1 MRVLLPFL
9 ALYRRH
15 WFLILLGM
23 ILAIVTLLAS
33 IGLLTLSG
41 WFLAGAAIA
50 GFPGLYYFNYML
62 PAAGVRGAA
71 IFRTAG
77 RYAERLVSHDA
88 TFRVLAHLRVFA
100 FSKILPL
107 SPGGI
112 SRFRQGEILNRLVAD
127 VETLDHLYLRV
138 LSPIFAAFV
147 VIFVLIFGLSFLD
160 PRLAWTLGCIMLF
173 LLFTLPFVFYRAGKP
188 IGQELTYLRAHYRTV
203 LTSALQGQAELT
215 LFGALPRFRQTL
227 ANIESQWQV
236 RQQQQANLTGVSQ
249 AIILFASGFTATL
262 LLWMAADHV
271 GGNTNPGA
279 LIALFVFCALAAFE
293 ALGPVAVAFQ
303 HMGQV
308 IASAERVSQ
317 LIDAKPEVTFPDN
330 GLSLPQ
336 LESLVVD
343 NISFTYPEQPF
354 AVLKQ
359 VSLSLLPGQHIALLG
374 KTGCGKSTLLQ
385 LLTRAWD
392 VDSGMIKINGQNIS
406 DYSEQALRSLMS
418 VVPQRVHIFSDTL
431 RNNLLLANDKATD
444 KQLIE
449 VLDQVGLGNLL
460 ENEQKLNAWMG
471 EGGRQLSGGEQR
483 RLGIARALL
492 HNTPL
497 ILMDEPTEGLDA
509 QTEQQILA
517 LLKEKC
523 ADKALIVITHRMQGI
538 EQMDTICVMDNGE
551 IVEQGSH
558 QALLDLK
565 GRYFQFRQR
574 HLQQQALWG
583 TSCTSS
589 MMTPI
594 CSRPSMKRCG
604 NLMAC

>member
-1 MRVLLPFL
+1 MKILLPFL

-15 WFLILLGM
+15 WFLITLGI

-41 WFLAGAAIA
+41 WFLAGTAIA

-77 RYAERLVSHDA
+77 RYGERLVSHDA
-88 TFRVLAHLRVFA
+88 TFKVLGHLRVFA
-100 FSKILPL
+100 FSKVLPL

-112 SRFRQGEILNRLVAD
+112 SRFRQGELLNRLVAD

-138 LSPIFAAFV
+138 LSPIITAFFV
-147 VIFVLIFGLSFLD
+147 TFVLIFGLSYLD
-160 PRLAWTLGCIMLF
+160 PRLAWTLGGIMLF
-173 LLFTLPFVFYRAGKP
+173 LLFTMPFIFYRAGKP
-188 IGQELTYLRAHYRTV
+188 IGRELTELRGSYRTI

-215 LFGALPRFRQTL
+215 LFGATDRFRQNL
-227 ANIESQWQV
+227 LNIENKWQI
-236 RQQQQANLTGVSQ
+236 RQQQQAALTGLSQ
-249 AIILFASGFTATL
+249 AIILFASGVTATL

-271 GGNTNPGA
+271 GGDTKPGA

-308 IASAERVSQ
+308 IASATRVSQ
-317 LIDAKPEVTFPDN
+317 LMTAKPEVTFP
-330 GLSLPQ
+330 SESPSIAT
-336 LESLVVD
+336 LESLTVD

-354 AVLKQ
+354 AVLHN
-359 VSLSLLPGQHIALLG
+359 VSLTLNKGQHLALLG

-392 VDSGMIKINGQNIS
+392 VDSGTIYLNGTPINEF
-406 DYSEQALRSLMS
+406 SEKSLRNMMS
-418 VVPQRVHIFSDTL
+418 VVPQRVHVFSDTL
-431 RNNLLLANDKATD
+431 RNNLLLANEQATD
-444 KQLIE
+444 IELNE
-449 VLDQVGLGNLL
+449 VLQQVGLGNLL
-460 ENEQKLNAWMG
+460 ENELKLNAWMG

-509 QTEQQILA
+509 HTEQQILA

-523 ADKALIVITHRMQGI
+523 ADKTLIVITHRMQGL
-538 EQMDTICVMDNGE
+538 EEMDNICVMDNGK
-551 IVEQGSH
+551 IIEQGTH
-558 QALLDLK
+558 QALL
-565 GRYFQFRQR
+565 GMQGQYYQFRQR
-574 HLQQQALWG
+574 HWAQQPL
-583 TSCTSS
+583 
-589 MMTPI
+589 
-594 CSRPSMKRCG
+594 
-604 NLMAC
+604 